1 MKFRNFSEIVFV
13 LVLLPDHGY
22 SCGGDIFAPQFYQTM
37 NTLHTFAVEGA
48 KCHFSF
54 YIEKFRKITSAA
66 VWAKGFKFRKLG
78 CHVFW
83 PGIPGTFSGKQ
94 GRRQFCKI
102 VSKLTWL
109 LCVVPIQH
117 NFFHMVIM
125 GLVSCSNNYFRDTGT
140 IITEKNQW

>member
-1 MKFRNFSEIVFV
+1 MCIYIYIGYHNTLHSSVYIYHLTLKKPNSIEKNKIMKFRNFSEIVFV

-22 SCGGDIFAPQFYQTM
+22 FCGGDIFAPQFYQTM

-83 PGIPGTFSGKQ
+83 PGIPGTFSGK
-94 GRRQFCKI
+94 
-102 VSKLTWL
+102 
-109 LCVVPIQH
+109 
-117 NFFHMVIM
+117 
-125 GLVSCSNNYFRDTGT
+125 
-140 IITEKNQW
+140 